1 MAQPELLS
9 CDISLEGR
17 LIKHGHHVL
26 ALNFFDRLEL
36 FCKLGILPE
45 RECQLQLRTFQLL
58 TGTKRAGSFGEK
70 FEEFRL
76 LIAGEQS
83 GFQKLWCGFE

>member
-17 LIKHGHHVL
+17 LIEHGHHVL
-26 ALNFFDRLEL
+26 ALNLLDRLEL
-36 FCKLGILPE
+36 LGKFGILRE
-45 RECQLQLRTFQLL
+45 RESQLQLRTFQLL
-58 TGTKRAGSFGEK
+58 TGTEGTGSFGEK
-70 FEEFRL
+70 FEKLRL